1 MCGEPMRRD
10 PLDRCR
16 TWFAD
21 IQVLVSQDTQPAA
34 HGIEEFTRSEQ
45 EVRIARAAEPL
56 VAGSEGLVEQQPA
69 RRHAVNEI
77 CEPRPMKIV
86 DHNDRV
92 EQPPCEG
99 VIGPALEVNLQHLEA
114 RIIAKVRQSR
124 HVTVDG
130 KDPATALKEQA
141 GMPAG
146 AAGQIQD
153 MAAGAHAACESQ
165 DPRRCCGQPVMGFG
179 GRI

>member
-1 MCGEPMRRD
+1 MCSD
-10 PLDRCR
+10 PLNCCR
-16 TWFAD
+16 ARFAD
-21 IQVLVSQDTQPAA
+21 IQVLVSQDPQPAA
-34 HGIEEFTRSEQ
+34 HGIEEFTRFEQ

-56 VAGSEGLVEQQPA
+56 VSGSEGLVEQQPA

-77 CEPRPMKIV
+77 CELRPMKIV

-92 EQPPCEG
+92 EQPLSEG
-99 VIGPALEVNLQHLEA
+99 VIGPTLEVDLQHLEV
-114 RIIAKVRQSR
+114 RIITKVRQGR
-124 HVTVDG
+124 HITVDG
-130 KDPATALKEQA
+130 KDAAAALKEQA

-153 MAAGAHAACESQ
+153 MAAGAHAACEPQ
-165 DPRRCCGQPVMGFG
+165 DPRRSRGQPVMGFG

>member
-1 MCGEPMRRD
+1 MCGDPMCRD
-10 PLDRCR
+10 PLDCR
-16 TWFAD
+16 RIRLAD
-21 IQVLVSQDTQPAA
+21 IQVLVSQDAQPAA
-34 HGIEEFTRSEQ
+34 HGIVEFTRSEQ
-45 EVRIARAAEPL
+45 VVRIAWAAEPL

-69 RRHAVNEI
+69 WRHAVNEV
-77 CEPRPMKIV
+77 CEPRPVKIV

-99 VIGPALEVNLQHLEA
+99 IIGPLLEVDLQHLEV
-114 RIIAKVRQSR
+114 RVIAKVRQSR

-130 KDPATALKEQA
+130 KDAATALKEQA

-146 AAGQIQD
+146 AAGQVQD
-153 MAAGAHAACESQ
+153 MAAGAHAVCESQ
-165 DPRRCCGQPVMGFG
+165 DPRRSRGQPVMGFG